1 MSIDKNLLN
10 CICKQNVRSSA
21 KLLWLLINVE
31 DKDPSGFC
39 HLSHSEWQEK
49 LDISLSYLKK
59 HLKNLH
65 DKYLIEKDYRPN
77 EEGGKKLFVKTCRP
91 ETVDN
96 MTFFATFDEIEVH
109 TYGRFKPTNSA
120 RFRDIRNINNTICL
134 KCTWVDLK
142 PDDFNSK
149 ALAEMEEDEQVCFQA
164 GVKKTESGKYFLTN
178 IHNIRRSHEYY
189 DNR

>member
-10 CICKQNVRSSA
+10 CICKQDVRSSA
-21 KLLWLLINVE
+21 KLLWLLIMLE
-31 DKDPSGFC
+31 EKDHSGFC

-49 LDISLSYLKK
+49 LNISLSYLKK

-91 ETVDN
+91 QTVDN
-96 MTFFATFDEIEVH
+96 MTFFAQFEGIEERTLRFGLARTV
-109 TYGRFKPTNSA
+109 RFK
-120 RFRDIRNINNTICL
+120 DIRNINNTICINHMWL
-134 KCTWVDLK
+134 DLK
-142 PDDFNSK
+142 PEDDDSK
-149 ALAEMEEDEQVCFQA
+149 ALAEMEEGEYVCFQA
-164 GVKKTESGKYFLTN
+164 RVKKPESGKYFLTN